1 MRPPPGEVQA
11 EEEWDP
17 AEKQGEDGWE
27 RIRGLAPPAAASDC
41 SALIVRNERC
51 QSRKGKRGKKES
63 LSTAREKKDY
73 EDDTKMIL

>member
-27 RIRGLAPPAAASDC
+27 RMRGLAPPAAASDC
-41 SALIVRNERC
+41 SALLVRNE
-51 QSRKGKRGKKES
+51 QY
-63 LSTAREKKDY
+63 EKKGGERLKSLY
-73 EDDTKMIL
+73 